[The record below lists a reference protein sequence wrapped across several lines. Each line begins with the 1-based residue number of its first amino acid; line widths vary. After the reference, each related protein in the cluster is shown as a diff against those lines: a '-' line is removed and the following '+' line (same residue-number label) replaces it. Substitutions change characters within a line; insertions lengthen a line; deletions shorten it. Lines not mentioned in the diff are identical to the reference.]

1 MPVDVELAEAEPPEF
16 LYHGTAERF
25 LESIKNKLDYSYW
38 FNGHYHT
45 DEVHSTNQKPCI
57 TLFDRI
63 INIEKVDDFI
73 NEKTGYKLDN

>member
-1 MPVDVELAEAEPPEF
+1 MIC
-16 LYHGTAERF
+16 LYMGTGIIMYPIF
-25 LESIKNKLDYSYW
+25 GKHKNKLDYSYW

-45 DEVHSTNQKPCI
+45 DEVHFTNQKPCI

-73 NEKTGYKLDN
+73 NEKQDIS

>member
-1 MPVDVELAEAEPPEF
+1 MKLPSRIQADIDLDAFAF
-16 LYHGTAERF
+16 N

-45 DEVHSTNQKPCI
+45 DEVHFTNQKPCI